1 MADQAVALSRYLLG
15 GMHECGV
22 LRAYI
27 LKPCSPVALRAYLL
41 KPCSPVAL
49 RAYILKPCSPVV
61 QVAAALAE
69 LEGYHA
75 VEASLQSKQLLG
87 EARAGL
93 SRMTHISHVRCQ
105 GLGSGNRD

>member
-1 MADQAVALSRYLLG
+1 M
-15 GMHECGV
+15 
-22 LRAYI
+22 
-27 LKPCSPVALRAYLL
+27 
-41 KPCSPVAL
+41 
-49 RAYILKPCSPVV
+49 

-93 SRMTHISHVRCQ
+93 SRMTHISHVRCRA
-105 GLGSGNRD
+105 SGPRV